1 MSEPKLRFWV
11 NFLLTVSI
19 SLHLCEAIQS
29 WLKQMAVSA
38 ATQNTHFSKLK
49 MILAICM
56 CIFIFKHHKNLVL
69 QTDIN
74 LKRIY
79 SNPVN
84 SSKNIRRSQKLN
96 QCIPQKF
103 VFLKVHKSGS
113 TFIAKILRNFARRN
127 NFTELRSLPYP
138 TWIGGYP
145 GPFNSSFYPT
155 ELNKIDHMSQHAVW
169 NLPEMA
175 KTFSAPKNHKKIA
188 ILREPFSQFK
198 SAYSYF
204 YQRHFSDKSGNWF
217 YNKRNGNP
225 YFSSCAGEPV
235 FTFME
240 NREDVRL
247 PEFIDGIMENGS
259 RFTDMPFWFRFNNS
273 QSHDFGRQ
281 GAILGQGVNKH
292 LSVKNLLKQFDL
304 ILIMER
310 MEESLVLLKTEICMD
325 WEHDDF
331 RSHKNSN
338 KHKAVELSSV
348 HEKFVRKNLINM
360 DLELYQEAM
369 KVFEKQVKK
378 SGGKQLLVDDYSVI
392 KNLNENLNPEPVL
405 KMSKLRES
413 TTNFWTHCII
423 NI

>member
-1 MSEPKLRFWV
+1 
-11 NFLLTVSI
+11 
-19 SLHLCEAIQS
+19 
-29 WLKQMAVSA
+29 MAVSA
-38 ATQNTHFSKLK
+38 TTHKNYFTKLK
-49 MILAICM
+49 LSLARCV
-56 CIFIFKHHKNLVL
+56 CVLVFIHYTNLATPKNL
-69 QTDIN
+69 Q

-79 SNPVN
+79 PRPVN
-84 SSKNIRRSQKLN
+84 YSE
-96 QCIPQKF
+96 QCTPQKF

-113 TFIAKILRNFARRN
+113 TFIAKILRNFAGRR

-155 ELNKIDHMSQHAVW
+155 ELNKIDHMAQHAVW
-169 NLPEMA
+169 NLPEME
-175 KTFSAPKNHKKIA
+175 KTFSLPKTHKKIA

-217 YNKRNGNP
+217 YRKRNGDP

-235 FTFME
+235 FTFLG
-240 NREDVRL
+240 NREDVAL
-247 PEFIDGIMENGS
+247 PEFIEEIMKNGS
-259 RFTDMPFWFRFNNS
+259 RFRNMPFWFRFNNS

-281 GAILGQGVNKH
+281 GSIPGQGVNTH
-292 LSVKNLLKQFDL
+292 LSVKNILKQFDL

-310 MEESLVLLKTEICMD
+310 MEESLVLLKNEICMD

-338 KHKAVELSSV
+338 KHEIAKLSSV
-348 HEKFVRKNLINM
+348 HEKFVHENLINM

-369 KVFEKQVKK
+369 KIFEKRVKK
-378 SGGKQLLVDDYSVI
+378 LGGQKRLVAEYDEHINLRKRRSIDVPETSSVEKSFEI
-392 KNLNENLNPEPVL
+392 LKPTLQKHKGLCQRLPLNYLDLKNKL
-405 KMSKLRES
+405 K
-413 TTNFWTHCII
+413 N
-423 NI
+423 